1 MSYYDKIYELVRCIP
16 AGRCASYGHL
26 ALLSGRPRAARVVG
40 SALRLCRDPSV
51 PCHRVLRSD
60 GSVTCAFP
68 PELRRAMLEAEGGR
82 PYLRRQGGLEP
93 VPVGWRAEGK
103 RGQSPCRSGKFPI
116 VCVFSLAFLPL
127 AW

>member
-1 MSYYDKIYELVRCIP
+1 MSYYDKIYELVRRIP

-68 PELRRAMLEAEGGR
+68 PGLQRAMLEAEGVVFTSGGR
-82 PYLRRQGGLEP
+82 VDWSRCRWDGGQRGNADKAP
-93 VPVGWRAEGK
+93 AVPAN
-103 RGQSPCRSGKFPI
+103 FP
-116 VCVFSLAFLPL
+116 
-127 AW
+127 